1 MSEVFVSQLGAGD
14 IAVVKR
20 LGKTGR
26 PYCAVVVNVGYRD
39 IVLTWDSG
47 VCAEVLG
54 ISQHDLYMLPA
65 PMEKVVAR
73 LSEFGGD
80 DNDCDVKGF

>member
-1 MSEVFVSQLGAGD
+1 MSEVFVSQLKEGD
-14 IAVVKR
+14 VAVVKR

-26 PYCAVVVNVGYRD
+26 PYAAVVVNVGYRD

-54 ISQHDLYMLPA
+54 VSQYELYNMPA
-65 PMEKVVAR
+65 PMERVVAR
-73 LSEFGGD
+73 LYPIGGGD
-80 DNDCDVKGF
+80 ETPFK

>member
-1 MSEVFVSQLGAGD
+1 MSERFVSSLKEGD

-20 LGKTGR
+20 VGKTGR
-26 PYCAVVVNVGYRD
+26 PYCAVVVNVGYRE

-54 ISQHDLYMLPA
+54 ISQYELYILRA
-65 PMEKVVAR
+65 PMEKVVAQ
-73 LSEFGGD
+73 LSDLGGD
-80 DNDCDVKGF
+80 DEKAF